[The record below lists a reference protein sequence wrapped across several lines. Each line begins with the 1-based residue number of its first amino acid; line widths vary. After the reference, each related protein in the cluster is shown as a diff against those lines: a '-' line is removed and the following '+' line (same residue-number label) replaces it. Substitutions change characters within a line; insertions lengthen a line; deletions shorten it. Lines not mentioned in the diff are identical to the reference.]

1 MEIERAK
8 ELIKAII
15 NYDRVAA
22 VLMVL
27 EEHSRSVSTK
37 LDNLALENMRREL
50 DEVKMELK
58 DTHKQFEVLAG
69 IIEEHQRC
77 HIESERRES
86 VKEKTMEAVEKIK
99 ERNKKGN
106 VVNGIHLPAKEEQ
119 VDNRICKK
127 CGKSFYSESGKGRVC
142 PACKKT
148 VKDFVQEVA
157 DKEKSVSYEAG
168 INVNIKDLA
177 KELIEMEEGDGD
189 DK

>member
-15 NYDRVAA
+15 DDDRVAA

-99 ERNKKGN
+99 ERNKKGT
-106 VVNGIHLPAKEEQ
+106 VVNGIHHPAKEEQ

-127 CGKSFYSESGKGRVC
+127 CGKSFYSESLHFQKHTLQKVYYISWHMSRHNC
-142 PACKKT
+142 PLYRIFSDCC
-148 VKDFVQEVA
+148 
-157 DKEKSVSYEAG
+157 S
-168 INVNIKDLA
+168 L
-177 KELIEMEEGDGD
+177 
-189 DK
+189 